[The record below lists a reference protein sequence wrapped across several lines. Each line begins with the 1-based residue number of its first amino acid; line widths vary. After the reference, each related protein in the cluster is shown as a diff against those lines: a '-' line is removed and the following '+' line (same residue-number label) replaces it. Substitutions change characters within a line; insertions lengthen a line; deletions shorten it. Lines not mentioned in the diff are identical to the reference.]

1 MEPDWR
7 VRGMLRLVVRI
18 IQLQVFLV
26 CVYILCNWIA
36 GPKNAVSWFA
46 FVSLTLLGLVVFG
59 MIMRRRR
66 NE

>member
-7 VRGMLRLVVRI
+7 VKGMLRLVVRI
-18 IQLQVFLV
+18 IQLQFFLV

-36 GPKNAVSWFA
+36 GPKNAVPWFA

-59 MIMRRRR
+59 MTIRHRQR
-66 NE
+66 